1 MNVDKAF
8 NFRWLTVDILPRGEG
23 LTQNLIGWHL
33 TSTNKEYVPVFMLMN
48 ELTLKCD
55 SIQEAN
61 LSIIQELVIP
71 KEQYSYGYR
80 QRPLNR
86 KRDIDRGIGE
96 MYYRHGVLAGC
107 CTSIIMKEERIKPL
121 YMLVIHRKY
130 IPYFYSQIILE
141 KPINNLI
148 FEWWF
153 YSDRSNEE
161 LLRWMLPISRGVI
174 KKNNI
179 KTKYISSW
187 KDVLDMPKIPK
198 MRTMREYREFMDL
211 KVDEWGKNLN
221 LQSFI
226 QVGQELDTIPF

>member
-1 MNVDKAF
+1 MNVCKVSYY
-8 NFRWLTVDILPRGEG
+8 RWASIDTVTHGESS
-23 LTQNLIGWHL
+23 TQSLIYWYL

-71 KEQYSYGYR
+71 KEQYDYGYR
-80 QRPLNR
+80 KRPLNR

-153 YSDRSNEE
+153 YSDRSDEE